1 MIAPQI
7 SLIQKKLFYCWRLSY
22 RVGQSEVW
30 PKMDSLAADRA
41 LKLSHHR
48 KSSGVLAFVAGPPG
62 TGAGA
67 AIDSR
72 SFDRLIFALDRPAVQ
87 L

>member
-41 LKLSHHR
+41 LKLSHDL
-48 KSSGVLAFVAGPPG
+48 KPGLLA
-62 TGAGA
+62 A
-67 AIDSR
+67 ACK
-72 SFDRLIFALDRPAVQ
+72 LGCE
-87 L
+87 